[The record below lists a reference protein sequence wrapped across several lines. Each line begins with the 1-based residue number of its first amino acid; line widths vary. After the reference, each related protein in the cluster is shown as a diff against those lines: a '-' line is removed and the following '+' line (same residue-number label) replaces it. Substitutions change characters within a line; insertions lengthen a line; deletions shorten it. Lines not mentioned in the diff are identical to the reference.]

1 MKKIFSILAAAVIA
15 FSFSSC
21 ENGNSVVMNGFKIN
35 VDSITSTSAFTH
47 VESSDTATYFS
58 VSLYAAEA
66 LKQYSADTLAA
77 DGLEEI
83 KMFMDYGFTLE
94 ELVDYGVV
102 GLGTA
107 EYSWSELPV
116 NTEIAVVA
124 FQILENESGELS
136 VGKIATLI
144 FRTKPI
150 TPKETIALD
159 SLAGTAVLYPED
171 GSNDFQILVSNSTY
185 EVSITLTEI
194 ASAEGSFTEKDF
206 YDDGYY
212 YYNYVEWGSD
222 DNDWTP
228 MATLSIRGSLNAN
241 KDKYTFSGSAI
252 GKNEVKYT
260 FDNVTVDYAVYDGT
274 NGAPAKAPAR
284 KAAKKINTNK
294 EIKLTFGTIK

>member
-35 VDSITSTSAFTH
+35 VDSITATSAFTH

-58 VSLYAAEA
+58 VALYSAAD
-66 LKQYSADTLAA
+66 LKKYSADTLAA

-94 ELVDYGVV
+94 ELVGYGVV

-107 EYSWSELPV
+107 EYSWSGLPV

-144 FRTKPI
+144 FRTKDI
-150 TPKETIALD
+150 TSTEVVALTDLTQNDLYDYRDYDGSWIVDAYRTDYTQEIALNIYD
-159 SLAGTAVLYPED
+159 EDFTGTYTMSDID
-171 GSNDFQILVSNSTY
+171 GDYSYVFIDTTQVGIAKA
-185 EVSITLTEI
+185 SITGTEN
-194 ASAEGSFTEKDF
+194 AEAQT
-206 YDDGYY
+206 
-212 YYNYVEWGSD
+212 
-222 DNDWTP
+222 
-228 MATLSIRGSLNAN
+228 ATLDGWV
-241 KDKYTFSGSAI
+241 I
-252 GKNEVKYT
+252 GTDAVKYT
-260 FDNVTVDYAVYDGT
+260 FNFTFSTVEAG
-274 NGAPAKAPAR
+274 APAR